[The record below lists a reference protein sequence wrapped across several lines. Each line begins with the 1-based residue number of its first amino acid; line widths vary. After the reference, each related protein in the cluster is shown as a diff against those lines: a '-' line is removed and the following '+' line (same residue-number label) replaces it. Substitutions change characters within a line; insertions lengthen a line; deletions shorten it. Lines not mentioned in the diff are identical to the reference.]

1 VSNLAKNRKKVAF
14 VIILLVIITVVG
26 ILTTQEIYVPDLE
39 WAIKEDQ
46 EYKYM
51 VKVYGYRC
59 IIDPEN
65 ISQISY
71 DPPFYTPMNNTKII
85 MNISSLPSTPL
96 PANKDAF
103 AERVI
108 EYMKTA
114 CRFENESAIP
124 LVFHDRINQILS
136 HCLLPIGNWE
146 YLDSLYP
153 NEIENPFF
161 PGVYIS
167 KKCSEHFEI
176 GHILWT
182 GYGEENWYGNVSLTL
197 GIPISAESFVDSVD
211 TGARTRIRL
220 ILI

>member
-1 VSNLAKNRKKVAF
+1 
-14 VIILLVIITVVG
+14 
-26 ILTTQEIYVPDLE
+26 LE
-39 WAIKEDQ
+39 WAVNEG
-46 EYKYM
+46 EEFTY
-51 VKVYGYRC
+51 VVRVYGYRC
-59 IIDPEN
+59 IINPEN
-65 ISQISY
+65 ISQIFY

-85 MNISSLPSTPL
+85 MNISSLPFTPL
-96 PANKDAF
+96 PANQDVF

-124 LVFHDRINQILS
+124 LDFHDRINQILS
-136 HCLLPIGNWE
+136 HCLLPIGDWE

-153 NEIENPFF
+153 NEIENPYT
-161 PGVYIS
+161 PGMYIS

-182 GYGEENWYGNVSLTL
+182 GYGEESWYGNVSLNL

-211 TGARTRIRL
+211 TWAQTRIRL
-220 ILI
+220 ILV